1 MAVSQIFY
9 DQYHILDIYIWKFF
23 VEKTTEGWKSQCSAK
38 MGADSLAKNTPNAQ
52 RLIWLNCQ
60 ISPKVWISLK
70 KGFIELP

>member
-1 MAVSQIFY
+1 
-9 DQYHILDIYIWKFF
+9 
-23 VEKTTEGWKSQCSAK
+23 